1 LLQLQQQ
8 ERALV
13 NLDIQVVIVTFESSP
28 LARAYVQDTGV
39 QWPLLVDEAR
49 TLYRAYGMLRGHF
62 WDIWGPRTW
71 WAYAM
76 ELLRGRLPQPSHAD
90 TSQLGGDVLIDPEGT
105 VRLVHVGS
113 GPADRLSVATILA
126 ARHAAS

>member
-8 ERALV
+8 QRALV
-13 NLDIQVVIVTFESSP
+13 DLDIHVVIVTFESSP
-28 LARAYVQDTGV
+28 LARAYVQETGI

-49 TLYRAYGMLRGHF
+49 TLYGVYRMLRGRL

-76 ELLRGRLPQPSHAD
+76 EMMRGRFPKPSHAD
-90 TSQLGGDVLIDPEGT
+90 TSQLGGDVLIDPHGT
-105 VRLVHVGS
+105 VRLIHVGS
-113 GPADRLSVATILA
+113 GPADRPSVGDILA
-126 ARHAAS
+126 ARQAAS